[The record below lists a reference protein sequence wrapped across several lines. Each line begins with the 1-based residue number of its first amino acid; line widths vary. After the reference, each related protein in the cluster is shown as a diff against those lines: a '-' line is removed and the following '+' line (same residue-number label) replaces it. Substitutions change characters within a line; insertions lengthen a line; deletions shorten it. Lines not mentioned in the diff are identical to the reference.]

1 MLNKILFKLSKSV
14 VKLLLPWFSY
24 FFIKLKVNKRI
35 ANHLSDR
42 SYIANNYYDFSLLVN
57 KSLNNQ
63 KILALDIGAQ
73 GGFNSDEFFPKKY
86 NKFFEPILVEPIKEE
101 AEKLMTKNK
110 YVISGG
116 IWSKQIK
123 KDIFILGNRLGS
135 SSMYK
140 PDPTY
145 FDVHGINKKNY
156 KNYEITETV
165 EIDCDSLDA
174 SLKKLTI
181 DKLDYLK
188 VDTQGAE
195 LEVLKGIGLYRP
207 LLIKIEA
214 HIFSMYKK
222 VPAWTE
228 LMEHLNKLNYM
239 VSDWKSIG
247 SHATRTPAEMD
258 MVFIPDFKKE
268 EGKNLIIKNENK
280 FVSLMLI
287 FGYLDL
293 LKIIAEEFNLKSYK
307 NLNNYKDRFFF

>member
-214 HIFSMYKK
+214 HIFSMYKG
-222 VPAWTE
+222 VPNWSE
-228 LMEHLNKLNYM
+228 LVEHLYKLNYIAI
-239 VSDWKSIG
+239 DWKGIG
-247 SHATRTPAEMD
+247 SHSTRVPAEMY
-258 MVFIPDFKKE
+258 MIFIPNFKNK
-268 EGKNLIIKNENK
+268 EGKNLINSNEGK

-287 FGYLDL
+287 FGQINL
-293 LKIIAEEFNLKSYK
+293 LKIITNTFKFNFSDEIS
-307 NLNNYKDRFFF
+307 NLEDRFFN

>member
-24 FFIKLKVNKRI
+24 FFIKLKGNKRI

-214 HIFSMYKK
+214 HIFSMYKG
-222 VPAWTE
+222 VPNWSE
-228 LMEHLNKLNYM
+228 LVDHLYKLNYIAI
-239 VSDWKSIG
+239 DWKGIG
-247 SHATRTPAEMD
+247 SHSTRVPAEMD
-258 MVFIPDFKKE
+258 MIFIPNFKNK
-268 EGKNLIIKNENK
+268 EGKNLINSNEGK

-287 FGYLDL
+287 FGQINL
-293 LKIIAEEFNLKSYK
+293 LKIITNTFKFNFSDEIS
-307 NLNNYKDRFFF
+307 NLEDRFFN

>member
-214 HIFSMYKK
+214 HIFSMYKG
-222 VPAWTE
+222 VPNWSE
-228 LMEHLNKLNYM
+228 LVDHLYKLNYIAI
-239 VSDWKSIG
+239 DWKGIG
-247 SHATRTPAEMD
+247 SHSTRVPAEMD
-258 MVFIPDFKKE
+258 MIFIPNFKNK
-268 EGKNLIIKNENK
+268 EGKNLINSNEGK

-287 FGYLDL
+287 FGQINL
-293 LKIIAEEFNLKSYK
+293 LKIITNTFKFNFSDEIS
-307 NLNNYKDRFFF
+307 NLEDRFFN